1 MNGFKHS
8 VNVPGN
14 VIIPES
20 QNAVA
25 FGLQLIRA
33 LNIASPIGFFA
44 VLRAINFN
52 DELCGHAGEIRNVR
66 ADDDLAP
73 EVAADHWM
81 PPQVKPQPRFG
92 RCRMSTHAARR

>member
-1 MNGFKHS
+1 VNGLKHS
-8 VNVPGN
+8 VNVLGN
-14 VIIPES
+14 VIIPEP

-25 FGLQLIRA
+25 FGLQPIRA

-66 ADDDLAP
+66 ADDDLSS

-81 PPQVKPQPRFG
+81 PPQVKPKPCFG
-92 RCRMSTHAARR
+92 RCRMSTHATCR